1 MKDLNTGIL
10 PSLRPSDFP
19 DDGISYE
26 DWKFN
31 EQRAI
36 TELTVSMIQANPQ
49 LAKSEPTA
57 VLPSLLSE
65 SEDKTDLRRI
75 TSADFSPNMRQSMY
89 VEDLNIASNGRRPE
103 GFRRASQEEIDEFAT
118 RSSYTFIPEDPR
130 AYYKR
135 LVEMCVK
142 AQKSASTDEEE
153 EESLLAPSKLALLN
167 ECAVRWRV
175 HPASRISLLL
185 DVVRQMYDHQEVG
198 IQDINDAFSFADNWD
213 YSSWPVADVPPSL
226 ISANWAEI
234 SSQPCARHGAR
245 DLTS

>member
-1 MKDLNTGIL
+1 MKDLNNAIT

-26 DWKFN
+26 DWKYN
-31 EQRAI
+31 EQKAI
-36 TELTVSMIQANPQ
+36 TDLTVAMIQANPQ

-65 SEDKTDLRRI
+65 SEDKNDLRRT
-75 TSADFSPNMRQSMY
+75 TSADSTQILRQSMY

-103 GFRRASQEEIDEFAT
+103 GIRRVSQDEIDEFVT
-118 RSSYTFIPEDPR
+118 RNSYTFIPEDPR

-142 AQKSASTDEEE
+142 AQKTTSAGGE
-153 EESLLAPSKLALLN
+153 EESLLSPSCLALLN

-185 DVVRQMYDHQEVG
+185 DVVRQMYDHQDLG
-198 IQDINDAFSFADNWD
+198 IEGIHEAFSFGDNWD
-213 YSSWPVADVPPSL
+213 YSSWPIADVSSPL
-226 ISANWAEI
+226 IK
-234 SSQPCARHGAR
+234 C
-245 DLTS
+245 

>member
-1 MKDLNTGIL
+1 MKDLNTATP

-26 DWKFN
+26 DWKYN
-31 EQRAI
+31 EQKAI
-36 TELTVSMIQANPQ
+36 TELTVAMIQANPQ

-65 SEDKTDLRRI
+65 SEDKNDLRRT
-75 TSADFSPNMRQSMY
+75 TSADSTPGMRQSMY

-103 GFRRASQEEIDEFAT
+103 GFRRVSQDEIDEFVT

-142 AQKSASTDEEE
+142 AQKSAPTDDDD
-153 EESLLAPSKLALLN
+153 SLLSPSGLALLT

-185 DVVRQMYDHQEVG
+185 DAVRQMYDHQELG
-198 IQDINDAFSFADNWD
+198 IQNINEAFSFADNWD
-213 YSSWPVADVPPSL
+213 YSSWPVADVSPSL
-226 ISANWAEI
+226 IVS
-234 SSQPCARHGAR
+234 
-245 DLTS
+245 